1 QASVSPRQRE
11 SARVQTPPPP
21 SSFPQRE
28 RESVRVQT
36 QPPASSFP
44 QRQRESAR
52 VQVPAPQPQVQSR
65 GAVVGHAIPRPSPRV
80 DANPPVYQNRQVFV
94 APRHVIVAPR
104 PSWGYYHRS
113 YIAPIHIVR
122 YYQPYYVFQPRARFS
137 FGLSIGY
144 PVAYPVWYDPYP
156 VYGYAIGPRYGGIS
170 FDIEPTDAAVFID
183 GDYVGCVDDFDP
195 Y

>member
-1 QASVSPRQRE
+1 MQQDGPGSDTS
-11 SARVQTPPPP
+11 
-21 SSFPQRE
+21 
-28 RESVRVQT
+28 
-36 QPPASSFP
+36 
-44 QRQRESAR
+44 
-52 VQVPAPQPQVQSR
+52 
-65 GAVVGHAIPRPSPRV
+65 IPRPSPRV
-80 DANPPVYQNRQVFV
+80 DANPPAYQNRPVIV

-183 GDYVGCVDDFDP
+183 GDYVGCVDDFSP
-195 Y
+195 YDAPLTLPAGFHRVELRARGWQPMHFDITIAAGQVIPYRGALGYLR